1 MCARAVGLL
10 RVEGLVV
17 TEHGRGSFVRTRRP
31 PRRLGSPRNLQADE
45 EGHADD
51 RLLGV
56 EVTGP
61 PAEVAAR
68 LGLARDELALARRHL
83 LLHDGQPA
91 QLVDR
96 YLPLRVA
103 RPASAGQAERIA
115 HAAHA
120 EAERAVEE
128 LTVRMPSPAEERQ
141 LGMSGSAAAWC
152 CAPPTT
158 PQETWSRS
166 PTSCWLEIG
175 TSSCTRYQST
185 SSWAREF
192 DSRHSPR

>member
-51 RLLGV
+51 RLLGI

-141 LGMSGSAAAWC
+141 LGMSGG
-152 CAPPTT
+152 APVVVV
-158 PQETWSRS
+158 R
-166 PTSCWLEIG
+166 TSYDASGNVVEVADLMLAGDRHVLVHEIPVDQLMG
-175 TSSCTRYQST
+175 TMV
-185 SSWAREF
+185 
-192 DSRHSPR
+192 